1 MYPEQERELWAV
13 RTFTT
18 GSANLFFIFA
28 KKIIFF
34 YFSYQLFQYIYIKL
48 RASPTNTLNGT

>member
-1 MYPEQERELWAV
+1 V

-34 YFSYQLFQYIYIKL
+34 YFSYQLFQNIYIKL